1 MRRGLFVIP
10 FLMGASFGV
19 EAACIDPETRVA
31 STVSITREFSEAERA
46 AAPSI
51 LGIRG
56 TAWFL
61 TPRLIVTA
69 AHVADAM
76 HLTPEDWKTIR
87 IRERGTNESIP
98 VRTLRLVGGSYSEK
112 MAVLELKDAFP
123 GAAALRI
130 RKEPLVPDEPVVSL
144 AYPNDNLRFAR
155 GRFVQY
161 GESDALLGAALME
174 MHDGK
179 DRLVL
184 DHGASGAPVLDC
196 EGRVVAVVSTL
207 VTQTLSLP
215 FGAVRVSTA
224 WQTPNVISVP
234 TETLRDFPASD

>member
-1 MRRGLFVIP
+1 MRRGLLFIS
-10 FLMGASFGV
+10 FLMAAPFGV
-19 EAACIDPETRVA
+19 EAACIDPMSLAA
-31 STVSITREFSEAERA
+31 STVSITRAFSEAEKA
-46 AAPSI
+46 AEPSI

-61 TPRLIVTA
+61 SSRLIVTA

-76 HLTPEDWKTIR
+76 HLSHEDWKAVQV
-87 IRERGTNESIP
+87 RERQTSEQIP
-98 VRTLRLVGGSYSEK
+98 LRVVRLVGGAYAEK
-112 MAVLELKDAFP
+112 MAVLELRTSFP
-123 GAAALRI
+123 GAASLPI
-130 RKEPLVPDEPVVSL
+130 RMEPLVPEEPVVSL

-155 GRFVQY
+155 GRFVQF
-161 GESDALLGAALME
+161 GDNDTFVGAALLE

-234 TETLRDFPASD
+234 IEGLKDFP

>member
-1 MRRGLFVIP
+1 MRQCLLAIALLVS
-10 FLMGASFGV
+10 ASFGGY
-19 EAACIDPETRVA
+19 AGCIDPTTQVA
-31 STVSITREFSEAERA
+31 STVGITREFSEVERA
-46 AAPSI
+46 GAPSI
-51 LGIRG
+51 LGVRG

-61 TPRLIVTA
+61 SSRLMVTA

-76 HLTPEDWKTIR
+76 HLSPADWKVIQV
-87 IRERGTNESIP
+87 RERNTSAPIL
-98 VRTLRLVGGSYSEK
+98 VRVARIVGGEFAEK
-112 MAVLELKDAFP
+112 IAVLELKTPFP
-123 GAAALRI
+123 KVAALPI
-130 RKEPLVPDEPVVSL
+130 RAEPLVPEEPVVSL

-155 GRFVQY
+155 GRFVQF
-161 GESDALLGAALME
+161 GDSDALVGAALLE

-196 EGRVVAVVSTL
+196 KGRVVAIVSTL

-234 TETLRDFPASD
+234 AEALRHFPASD

>member
-1 MRRGLFVIP
+1 MRRGLVAIAFV
-10 FLMGASFGV
+10 MGASFGV

-31 STVSITREFSEAERA
+31 STVSITREFSEAERSA
-46 AAPSI
+46 ASSI

-61 TPRLIVTA
+61 TSRLIVTA

-76 HLTPEDWKTIR
+76 HLAPKEWKTIR
-87 IRERGTNESIP
+87 VRERGTSELIP
-98 VRTLRLVGGSYSEK
+98 ARMLRVVGGPFSEK

-123 GAAALRI
+123 GADVLRI
-130 RKEPLVPDEPVVSL
+130 RKEPLVPEEPVVSL

-161 GESDALLGAALME
+161 GDSDALLGAALME

-215 FGAVRVSTA
+215 FGALRVSTA

-234 TETLRDFPASD
+234 TEALRDFPVSE